1 MQKKQFVAYIMG
13 GPDFIAQLKALDD
26 VGADYVEI
34 GIPFSDPVA
43 DGPIIMEAGQ
53 AAIRAGMT
61 AQKIFDQL
69 KAVKDELNTRYLLMT
84 YYHTI
89 ETYGE
94 AAFMAEAEAAGV
106 EGLIIP
112 DMPFEYIEQFKAR
125 YPERQLKLISLI
137 AMTAT
142 PERRQRI
149 AQAAE
154 GFIYTITMN
163 QITGQ
168 NGNFHPELKQNILD
182 IKAHTSVP
190 VMAGFGIRTPEHVK
204 DITEV
209 ADGIIIGSEI
219 VRRFN
224 EEGIEATKTYLT
236 TIRDALDSVS
246 QAAQ

>member
-1 MQKKQFVAYIMG
+1 MHNKQFVAYIMG
-13 GPDFIAQLKALDD
+13 GPEFMDQLKALDD
-26 VGADYVEI
+26 IGADYVEI

-43 DGPIIMEAGQ
+43 DGPIIIEAGQ
-53 AAIRAGMT
+53 AAIRAGMN

-69 KAVKDELNTRYLLMT
+69 KTVKGQLNTRYLLMT

-125 YPERQLKLISLI
+125 YPERQLKFISLI
-137 AMTAT
+137 AMTAQ

-149 AQAAE
+149 AQTAE

-182 IKAHTSVP
+182 IKAHSSVP

-204 DITEV
+204 DISEV
-209 ADGIIIGSEI
+209 ADGVIIGSEI

-224 EEGIEATKTYLT
+224 EEGIEATKAYLT
-236 TIRDALDSVS
+236 TIREALDSVS
-246 QAAQ
+246 QTAQ

>member
-1 MQKKQFVAYIMG
+1 MHAKQFVAYIMG
-13 GPDFIAQLKALDD
+13 GPEFIAQLKALDE

-69 KAVKDELNTRYLLMT
+69 KTVNGQLNTRYLLMT

-112 DMPFEYIEQFKAR
+112 DMPFEYIEQLKAR
-125 YPERQLKLISLI
+125 YPERQLKFISLI
-137 AMTAT
+137 AMTAA

-149 AQAAE
+149 AQSAE

-182 IKAHTSVP
+182 IKQHSDVP
-190 VMAGFGIRTPEHVK
+190 VMAGFGIRTPEHVQE
-204 DITEV
+204 IIEV
-209 ADGIIIGSEI
+209 ADGVIIGSEI

-224 EEGIEATKTYLT
+224 EEGIEVTKQYLA
-236 TIRDALDSVS
+236 RVREALGKHRSTV
-246 QAAQ
+246 Q